1 KMASLASGG
10 RRAVTHYQVMETLP
24 GTTFLCLRLETGR
37 THQIRVH
44 LSEASH
50 PLVGDQVYGKK
61 GLERQYAG
69 DGRLVMLRNFPRQ
82 ALHARLLGFVHPKSG
97 KYLEFSA
104 PLPGDLEELLV
115 QLRRLERDEQR

>member
-1 KMASLASGG
+1 MASLASGG
-10 RRAVTHYQVMETLP
+10 RPAVTHYEVMEELP
-24 GTTFLCLRLETGR
+24 GTTLLCLRLETGR

-69 DGRLVMLRNFPRQ
+69 DGPLAIVRKFPRQ
-82 ALHARLLGFVHPKSG
+82 ALHARLLGFVHPRSG
-97 KYLEFSA
+97 KYLEFST
-104 PLPGDLEELLV
+104 PLPDDLEELLS
-115 QLRRLERDEQR
+115 QLRRLDRNGR